1 MLRRHCDICDKAAT
15 PTEPLM
21 EGRYEPMVGITAE
34 PFREV
39 RMRIEFQAESGE
51 YHEFKALEICNG
63 CADRMLHVFKE
74 EGK

>member
-1 MLRRHCDICDKAAT
+1 
-15 PTEPLM
+15 M
-21 EGRYEPMVGITAE
+21 EGRYYPIH
-34 PFREV
+34 EV

>member
-1 MLRRHCDICDKAAT
+1 MTRIHCDLCDKAAS
-15 PTEPLM
+15 PTEPIM
-21 EGRYEPMVGITAE
+21 EGRYYPIH
-34 PFREV
+34 EV